1 MAVSNSEREKS
12 DDDDDDDIK
21 AVEITGTY
29 KKIIMYL
36 LTNVAIGLF
45 LFAAQ

>member
-21 AVEITGTY
+21 AVQITG
-29 KKIIMYL
+29 K
-36 LTNVAIGLF
+36 TNELCT
-45 LFAAQ
+45 